1 MVRADGR
8 RAQSHAPQLR
18 KLGNEQRRAR
28 VPASNPRARRALSQ
42 AAGATQTDNTVLL
55 MSKPNAWAAI
65 MLESTTASN
74 AAEPAATTCI
84 NASRTET
91 TQTWRGVA
99 LSTSSNDASRSRTRK
114 ARTTFAHDPTAAKIT
129 GPANITHA
137 RRGSRP
143 NPLPLVTQ
151 GHTRPRPAAT
161 SSRGCRRPR

>member
-1 MVRADGR
+1 M
-8 RAQSHAPQLR
+8 R
-18 KLGNEQRRAR
+18 KRTGALANTRSTGNSSAKTSAAK
-28 VPASNPRARRALSQ
+28 PATAIK
-42 AAGATQTDNTVLL
+42 AAGATQTDNTALL

-99 LSTSSNDASRSRTRK
+99 PSTSSNDASRSRTRK

-143 NPLPLVTQ
+143 NPLPIGKSHAVAYCSIRLIIE
-151 GHTRPRPAAT
+151 
-161 SSRGCRRPR
+161 

>member
-1 MVRADGR
+1 MQGARSLKTRRPPVNRARPGH
-8 RAQSHAPQLR
+8 SLR
-18 KLGNEQRRAR
+18 KRTGALANTRSTGNSSAKTSAAK
-28 VPASNPRARRALSQ
+28 PATAIK
-42 AAGATQTDNTVLL
+42 AAGATQTDNTALL

-99 LSTSSNDASRSRTRK
+99 PSTSSNDASRSRTRK

-137 RRGSRP
+137 SRGPRP

-151 GHTRPRPAAT
+151 SHHE
-161 SSRGCRRPR
+161 